1 MEPMPLYMGGGTIVQ
16 DGRRIAVQCVI
27 DFSDGP
33 RRSSAWRGGYELE
46 NPDEGPVA
54 RGAGVLELESGSVVD
69 VVVTHVASEWGEFD
83 GIGPA
88 PGSEE
93 VE

>member
-1 MEPMPLYMGGGTIVQ
+1 MEPMPLYMGGATIAQ
-16 DGRRIAVQCVI
+16 GGRRIAVQCVI
-27 DFSDGP
+27 DFS
-33 RRSSAWRGGYELE
+33 RRGSAWRGGYELE

-54 RGAGVLELESGSVVD
+54 GDAAVLELESGSVVD
-69 VVVTHVASEWGEFD
+69 VVVTRVASAWGEFD
-83 GIGPA
+83 GVGPA